1 MAQKVKRKQKKEP
14 SMFSDKIKLNLPA
27 GYSEMVVNRQALNK
41 VHSDLLLGKPCIFF
55 FISDEEMLKLNVQVL
70 NHDFYTDVMTFDY
83 EDDKDIKDNEIMI
96 SYDRVKENAKT
107 NEVSFL
113 NELHRVC
120 IHGLLH
126 LAGQNDKSD
135 EEQKKM
141 SSLEDH
147 YLNLYCST

>member
-1 MAQKVKRKQKKEP
+1 M
-14 SMFSDKIKLNLPA
+14 SLDKIKIEKPDNL
-27 GYSEMVVNRQALNK
+27 SDLEVNTKALNIIHTK
-41 VHSDLLLGKPCIFF
+41 LSLQKPCVLF
-55 FISDEEMLKLNVQVL
+55 FISDQEMLKLNQQVL
-70 NHDFYTDVMTFDY
+70 NHDYYTDIITFDY
-83 EDDKDIKDNEIMI
+83 EDDKDIEDNEIMI

-107 NEVSFL
+107 NGVSFL

-126 LAGQNDKSD
+126 LGGQNDKSD

>member
-1 MAQKVKRKQKKEP
+1 MALKVRRKPKKEQ
-14 SMFSDKIKLNLPA
+14 SMSSDKIELDIPA
-27 GYSEMVVNRQALNK
+27 EYSEIVVDTQALNRI
-41 VHSDLLLGKPCIFF
+41 HSDLMLSKPCIFF
-55 FISDEEMLKLNVQVL
+55 FISDQEMLQLNVQVL
-70 NHDFYTDVMTFDY
+70 NHDFYTDTITFDY
-83 EDDKDIKDNEIMI
+83 EDDGDIEDNEIMV

-107 NEVSFL
+107 NGVSFL

-135 EEQKKM
+135 EEKKKM